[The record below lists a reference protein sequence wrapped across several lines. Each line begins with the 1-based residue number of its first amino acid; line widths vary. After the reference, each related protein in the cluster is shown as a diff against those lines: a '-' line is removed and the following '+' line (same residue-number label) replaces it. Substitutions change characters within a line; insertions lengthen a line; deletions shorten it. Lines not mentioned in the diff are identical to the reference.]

1 MPDTSS
7 PDPKTEPLTRP
18 QILLAMGITAIVL
31 LVISQLW
38 LFLDR
43 SAELLPLNWS
53 VRSLGLGISLGV
65 GITIASG
72 IVYRLWSGYRLS
84 ADYYLELVIRPL
96 ALPDLIWLGLLPGMS
111 EELLFRGV
119 MLPAIGLNW
128 FGLIISSL
136 CFGVLHF
143 TGSQQWAYVIWATIV
158 GAVLGWSA
166 IETGNLLVPIVAHIT
181 ANFISGCFWKFNH
194 QPNSLG
200 S

>member
-1 MPDTSS
+1 
-7 PDPKTEPLTRP
+7 
-18 QILLAMGITAIVL
+18 MGITAIVL

-43 SAELLPLNWS
+43 SAELLPLDFS
-53 VRSLGLGISLGV
+53 VGSLAQGVGLGL

-72 IVYRLWSGYRLS
+72 IIYRLWIGYRIS
-84 ADYYLELVIRPL
+84 ADYYLELVLKPL

-128 FGLIISSL
+128 FGVFISSL

-143 TGSQQWAYVIWATIV
+143 SGSQQWAYVIWATIV
-158 GAVLGWSA
+158 GGILGWCA
-166 IETGNLLVPIVAHIT
+166 LETGNLLIPIVAHIT
-181 ANFISGCFWKFNH
+181 ANFISGCVWKLKH
-194 QPNSLG
+194 QA
-200 S
+200 

>member
-43 SAELLPLNWS
+43 SAELLPLDWS
-53 VRSLGLGISLGV
+53 VRSLEMGIGLGI

-96 ALPDLIWLGLLPGMS
+96 ALFDLIWLGLLPGMS

-166 IETGNLLVPIVAHIT
+166 IETGNLLIPIVAHVT

-194 QPNSLG
+194 HPNSLG